1 MEMSKLHLPGWLD
14 WLWIAALG
22 AYVLLGVPMTT
33 FHGDEA
39 MQIYTSHD
47 YVIAFIE
54 RDPLRLQTAPPY
66 PIDSDAHLR
75 ILNGTVNRYLIGLSW
90 HLAGL
95 HSGMLPPRPGWDWG
109 LSYDDNVATGHRPVP
124 ELLTAAR
131 LSSALFFAASIGLIF
146 ALARL
151 IGGRGMAYIVS
162 ALYALNPALLL
173 NGRRAMQEGS
183 LLFFGLLTVL
193 TAAVIAQRRARG
205 QRVPPAVWLGLTA
218 AGALGLASKHNTA
231 IFVAGAFAWIALAEI
246 ANLRA
251 ASARRLRR
259 LIGLSA
265 ILLLC
270 AVGTLAGFI
279 ALSPALW
286 NDPIARLGDLL
297 AVRAELLDIQVGG
310 VPTGP
315 MPLAQ
320 RLQFLFFQPFAA
332 PLMQYEVSAWND
344 AARFQAEAAAYL
356 ASPLSGLHV
365 GVTGGVLLTAI
376 ALVGVIALLIR
387 LIRGGPV
394 ERAHAAGLLIWLLVT
409 MAALLANPL
418 PWQRYYLPLMPISAL
433 LAGIG
438 VNGLGALVSKPV
450 QKSRRTTT
458 PVQV

>member
-1 MEMSKLHLPGWLD
+1 
-14 WLWIAALG
+14 
-22 AYVLLGVPMTT
+22 
-33 FHGDEA
+33 
-39 MQIYTSHD
+39 
-47 YVIAFIE
+47 
-54 RDPLRLQTAPPY
+54 
-66 PIDSDAHLR
+66 
-75 ILNGTVNRYLIGLSW
+75 
-90 HLAGL
+90 
-95 HSGMLPPRPGWDWG
+95 MLPPRPGWDWG

>member
-1 MEMSKLHLPGWLD
+1 MKRLHLPGWID

-22 AYVLLGVPMTT
+22 AYVLLGVPVAT

-90 HLAGL
+90 HVAGL

-131 LSSALFFAASIGLIF
+131 LSSALFFAASIGVIF
-146 ALARL
+146 LLARVT
-151 IGGRGMAYIVS
+151 GGRGMAYVVS

-193 TAAVIAQRRARG
+193 TATVIAQRRARG
-205 QRVPPAVWLGLTA
+205 QRVPLYVWVGLIA

-231 IFVAGAFAWIALAEI
+231 IFVVGAFAWIALAEI
-246 ANLRA
+246 AHLGA
-251 ASARRLRR
+251 DSLRRLRR
-259 LIGLSA
+259 LAGL
-265 ILLLC
+265 ITVLGVC
-270 AVGTLAGFI
+270 AVGTLAGFV

-286 NDPIARLGDLL
+286 SDPLARLGDLL

-344 AARFQAEAAAYL
+344 AARFQIEAAAYL

-365 GVTGGVLLTAI
+365 GITGGLLLTAV

-387 LIRGGPV
+387 LVRGGPTA
-394 ERAHAAGLLIWLLVT
+394 RAHAAGLLIWLLAT

-438 VNGLGALVSKPV
+438 FDALGALVSKPV
-450 QKSRRTTT
+450 QKSRRATA
-458 PVQV
+458 PAQV